1 MCGQQFQN
9 SSLQKTDPILLLHQ
23 SCTLILPKF
32 KLCLKSSSLSLF
44 WRTMQ
49 LPFLEIE
56 DSPMKVREFMKIK
69 LIPGQLSRYHQRFQK
84 CLAKDEGQRAGGHGG
99 HIRLYNWHAC
109 PSEVQYLIVLQLRKT
124 ISDPDLQARWFSLQ
138 ASSSSSSA
146 QSHQSSSS

>member
-1 MCGQQFQN
+1 MCRQQFRN
-9 SSLQKTDPILLLHQ
+9 SSLQKTDTILLLHQ
-23 SCTLILPKF
+23 SCTLILPKL

-44 WRTMQ
+44 WRPMQ

-69 LIPGQLSRYHQRFQK
+69 SIPGQLRRYHQRFQK
-84 CLAKDEGQRAGGHGG
+84 CLANDEGQRGSWRSYQGYITGMPVHQ
-99 HIRLYNWHAC
+99 RY
-109 PSEVQYLIVLQLRKT
+109 S
-124 ISDPDLQARWFSLQ
+124 ISSSSSSGRPDPDFQARWFSLQ